1 MKDAT
6 KQLLQYALFEIL
18 MDPNTAEKIK
28 LFSYLV
34 LEQDDSNK

>member
-1 MKDAT
+1 M
-6 KQLLQYALFEIL
+6 LQYALFEIL

-34 LEQDDSNK
+34 LEQDHASGANKQQV